1 MRHTNGPTR
10 TQQSFTAVL
19 FLAALFV
26 GLGPTEA
33 AAQTHTFV
41 SDTANNRVVVF
52 NTGDST
58 AVKSIAVGTAPT
70 QVVLSQDGAKAFVTN
85 SGAPFSISVIDT
97 SEACITT
104 NACNDT
110 ITIPVAASPQSVAVR
125 SQGDS
130 AFVLTDAGVVQVIDL
145 GTNMPG
151 DSIFVGGSD
160 GGLAVTPNGSFLYV
174 ASGDVTVLQISD
186 TKTLSVVGTP
196 FAPEVSPELDVF
208 NFAVSVA
215 IARDGTV
222 YVPFNTYS
230 YNGLF
235 GFNASGGIARIKA
248 GGTSVSD
255 VVQLFSLPGSIAV
268 SGDGRLVD
276 AAINYMWFQT
286 GYGAAFFPG
295 RTVAA
300 VETAAMGTAAN
311 PLFGWTDLG
320 ADGILWNQQHTP
332 SGVAITPDGASVY
345 VTIPGFN
352 TIARIDTADNLVKE
366 TFQLGVTPDAPNTAR
381 PNGIAI
387 TPNPSAAPTPLTI
400 DAVDDASTSPLPALA
415 ARPAVANVL
424 GNDTLGGAP
433 AVPANVTL
441 SFVSATSAGVML
453 DAGKGTVWTNG
464 DAQVGPQSL
473 VYKIC
478 ETANPQNCDTA
489 TVTLNVRA
497 PYVIDAVDDHATSF
511 AGTTPLSNVA
521 ANDTLNGGVAGP
533 SNVTLTLLSVSDAGI
548 GLNAADGSVFVT
560 AAASVGD
567 HSLVYQICEIESSS
581 NCDNGTAT
589 VTVIPHA
596 VRAVND
602 SGTSPRTGGTP
613 IANVLANDTFDG
625 SPATL
630 GQVTLKLLSS
640 SNPGVTLN
648 AATGAVSVASGTP
661 GGVQTLQY
669 RICEAASQSNCSDA
683 SVSITVNAN
692 VILAVADRARASNK
706 TANTAIASVL
716 ANDMLAGG
724 PATTSNVTLSLVSLT
739 PANRDIQ
746 LNLSTGA
753 VDVLRRTSGG
763 TFSLVYQICEVGSPT
778 NCSQAT
784 VTLDLS
790 GK

>member
-1 MRHTNGPTR
+1 
-10 TQQSFTAVL
+10 
-19 FLAALFV
+19 
-26 GLGPTEA
+26 
-33 AAQTHTFV
+33 
-41 SDTANNRVVVF
+41 
-52 NTGDST
+52 
-58 AVKSIAVGTAPT
+58 
-70 QVVLSQDGAKAFVTN
+70 
-85 SGAPFSISVIDT
+85 
-97 SEACITT
+97 
-104 NACNDT
+104 
-110 ITIPVAASPQSVAVR
+110 
-125 SQGDS
+125 
-130 AFVLTDAGVVQVIDL
+130 
-145 GTNMPG
+145 
-151 DSIFVGGSD
+151 
-160 GGLAVTPNGSFLYV
+160 
-174 ASGDVTVLQISD
+174 
-186 TKTLSVVGTP
+186 
-196 FAPEVSPELDVF
+196 
-208 NFAVSVA
+208 
-215 IARDGTV
+215 
-222 YVPFNTYS
+222 
-230 YNGLF
+230 
-235 GFNASGGIARIKA
+235 
-248 GGTSVSD
+248 
-255 VVQLFSLPGSIAV
+255 
-268 SGDGRLVD
+268 
-276 AAINYMWFQT
+276 
-286 GYGAAFFPG
+286 
-295 RTVAA
+295 
-300 VETAAMGTAAN
+300 
-311 PLFGWTDLG
+311 
-320 ADGILWNQQHTP
+320 
-332 SGVAITPDGASVY
+332 
-345 VTIPGFN
+345 
-352 TIARIDTADNLVKE
+352 
-366 TFQLGVTPDAPNTAR
+366 
-381 PNGIAI
+381 
-387 TPNPSAAPTPLTI
+387 
-400 DAVDDASTSPLPALA
+400 
-415 ARPAVANVL
+415 
-424 GNDTLGGAP
+424 
-433 AVPANVTL
+433 
-441 SFVSATSAGVML
+441 VML
-453 DAGKGTVWTNG
+453 DAGKGAVWTNG

-478 ETANPQNCDTA
+478 ETANPENCDTA

-560 AAASVGD
+560 AVASVGD

-661 GGVQTLQY
+661 AGVQTLQY

-724 PATTSNVTLSLVSLT
+724 PATTSNVQLSLVSLT